1 MNIEDGRVVLI
12 HYKLS
17 DHNEKLL
24 DESPE
29 DEPLAYLHGAAGII
43 PGLEDELAGKSAGD
57 IFDVT
62 IDPDDAYGDHMP
74 EAVSQVPRAQ
84 FDADLDIQPGM
95 QFSDDTGGSLAAVTA
110 VDSVVVT
117 MDNNHPLAG
126 LTLRFQG
133 AVVEVREPTG
143 EELEELQVSPGSV

>member
-1 MNIEDGRVVLI
+1 MHIEDGRVVLI

-17 DHNEKLL
+17 DQHEKVL

-29 DEPLAYLHGAAGII
+29 DEPLVYLHGAAGII
-43 PGLEDELAGKSAGD
+43 PGLEDELGGKAAGD
-57 IFDVT
+57 NFDVT
-62 IDPDDAYGDHMP
+62 IDPDDAYGEHMP
-74 EAVSQVPRAQ
+74 EAVSQVPRGQ

-95 QFSDDTGGSLAAVTA
+95 QFSDDIGGSLATVTA
-110 VDSVVVT
+110 VDSEFVT

-133 AVVEVREPTG
+133 TVVEVREPTG
-143 EELEELQVSPGSV
+143 EELDELQVSPGSA

>member
-1 MNIEDGRVVLI
+1 MHIEDGRVVLI

-24 DESPE
+24 DESLE

-74 EAVSQVPRAQ
+74 EAVSQVPRTQ

-95 QFSDDTGGSLAAVTA
+95 QFSDDTGGSLATVTA
-110 VDSVVVT
+110 VDSEFVT
-117 MDNNHPLAG
+117 MDANHPLAG
-126 LTLRFQG
+126 LTLRFKG

-143 EELEELQVSPGSV
+143 EELKELQVSPGSV

>member
-1 MNIEDGRVVLI
+1 MHIEDGRIVLI

-17 DHNEKLL
+17 DQNEKVL

-29 DEPLAYLHGAAGII
+29 DEPMAYLHGGVGII
-43 PGLEDELAGKSAGD
+43 PSLEEALAGKSAGD
-57 IFDVT
+57 EFDVT

-74 EAVSQVPRAQ
+74 EAVSQVPRGQ

-95 QFSDDTGGSLAAVTA
+95 QFSDESGGSLATVTA
-110 VDSVVVT
+110 VDAEFVT

-133 AVVEVREPTG
+133 SVVEVREPTG
-143 EELEELQVSPGSV
+143 EELEELQASPG